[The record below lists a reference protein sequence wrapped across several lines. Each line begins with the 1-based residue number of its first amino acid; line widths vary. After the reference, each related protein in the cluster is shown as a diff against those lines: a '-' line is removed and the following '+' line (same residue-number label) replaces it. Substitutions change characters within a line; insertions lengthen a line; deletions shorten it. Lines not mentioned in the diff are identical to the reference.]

1 MRERLERELT
11 GYRHVD
17 LDIRDRDGVLG
28 LFRKRGTEIA
38 LVIHC
43 AGQPSH
49 DWAATEPF
57 TDFDVNAGG
66 TLNLLEAT
74 RLHAPD
80 ATFIFMSTNKVYGD
94 APNALPLHEL
104 ETRFEIDAG
113 HPYADGIGEDMSIDG
128 CLHSVFGASKVAA
141 DVMVQEYGRYFG
153 LRTACF
159 RGGTITGPQHAAA
172 ELHGFLGY
180 VMRCALEGRE
190 YTIFGYQGKQVRD
203 AIHCHDLV
211 QRVRLRVPRAARRPR
226 STTSAA
232 GGTRTRRCSRR
243 SRRRRRSPAA
253 SSSWRYDETQ
263 PHRRPHLVDR
273 LERAVRRPLPGVAP
287 GVRRA
292 ADPDRAARG
301 QRGALARVID
311 AGKRLLLGVR
321 LDAVDYDGA
330 LSRILAAARA
340 GQPLGVSALAV
351 HGVMTGVLD
360 AEQRWRI
367 NHLDLVTPDGQPVR
381 WALNLLHRSALPDQV
396 HGAVLTA
403 KLLPHLEDERIAVYW
418 YGTTPTT
425 LALLREEL
433 ARRHPGL
440 VIAGM
445 EPSRFGTASPAELD
459 ADRRADPRLRRADL
473 LRRPRLPAPGDV
485 RVGDARP
492 PRHAGPGGRRGVH
505 VPVGRAARAAG
516 VHAPPRPGV
525 AVAPRAR
532 AAPPV
537 EALRAAQ
544 PGVPGAAG
552 AAAAD
557 EVGR

>member
-1 MRERLERELT
+1 M
-11 GYRHVD
+11 
-17 LDIRDRDGVLG
+17 LG

-113 HPYADGIGEDMSIDG
+113 HRYADGIGEDLSIDA

-211 QRVRLRVPRAARRPR
+211 QAFDCVFRAPRVAEVYNIGGGRH
-226 STTSAA
+226 SNTSVLEAIA
-232 GGTRTRRCSRR
+232 Q
-243 SRRRRRSPAA
+243 A
-253 SSSWRYDETQ
+253 SEITGRELAWRYDERNRIGDHIWWIGSNARFAGHYPEWRQ
-263 PHRRPHLVDR
+263 EYD
-273 LERAVRRPLPGVAP
+273 VRRIL
-287 GVRRA
+287 
-292 ADPDRAARG
+292 DRAARG
-301 QRGALARVID
+301 EHGALARVID

-321 LDAVDYDGA
+321 LDAVDYDGRA
-330 LSRILAAARA
+330 EPDPRRRPRRSAARRV
-340 GQPLGVSALAV
+340 GPRG
-351 HGVMTGVLD
+351 
-360 AEQRWRI
+360 
-367 NHLDLVTPDGQPVR
+367 
-381 WALNLLHRSALPDQV
+381 
-396 HGAVLTA
+396 
-403 KLLPHLEDERIAVYW
+403 
-418 YGTTPTT
+418 
-425 LALLREEL
+425 
-433 ARRHPGL
+433 ARRHDRR
-440 VIAGM
+440 VRRASSAGASTTSTW
-445 EPSRFGTASPAELD
+445 SRPTAS
-459 ADRRADPRLRRADL
+459 RC
-473 LRRPRLPAPGDV
+473 
-485 RVGDARP
+485 
-492 PRHAGPGGRRGVH
+492 AGG
-505 VPVGRAARAAG
+505 
-516 VHAPPRPGV
+516 
-525 AVAPRAR
+525 
-532 AAPPV
+532 
-537 EALRAAQ
+537 
-544 PGVPGAAG
+544 
-552 AAAAD
+552 
-557 EVGR
+557 